1 MPAKCEDRT
10 LKMYYRLYFLNAAQ
24 RITARDEF
32 EAENDETAI
41 TIAGLL
47 SDACSDLSSGFELWQ
62 SARRVVPDVKKQAAA
77 HPNQSSTAITLQLQ
91 SVVLEREEML
101 QQSQWL
107 IARVSASRPVWTNC
121 GRLGF
126 GRPASDW
133 RSARGSQPIEVFGT
147 VKKLRLLLNRV

>member
-1 MPAKCEDRT
+1 MF
-10 LKMYYRLYFLNAAQ
+10 YRLYFLNAAQ
-24 RITARDEF
+24 RIAARDEF

-47 SDACSDLSSGFELWQ
+47 YDACSDLSSGFELWQ
-62 SARRVVPDVKKQAAA
+62 SARRVVPDATKQAAA

-107 IARVSASRPVWTNC
+107 IARSK
-121 GRLGF
+121 RLQV
-126 GRPASDW
+126 RVDEL
-133 RSARGSQPIEVFGT
+133 RKARF
-147 VKKLRLLLNRV
+147 R